1 MKNILDVSH
10 LAAAVVY
17 SGIGVGVFTVWFCLF
32 DKLTPY
38 DLWAEIVQK
47 QNRALATVIAGISVS
62 MGLIIAAAVL
72 G

>member
-1 MKNILDVSH
+1 MRSLLDPTH

-17 SGIGVGVFTVWFCLF
+17 SLLGIAVFAAGFAVV

-38 DLWAEIVQK
+38 DLWKELVEK
-47 QNRALATVIAGISVS
+47 QNRALGMVVGGVAVAL
-62 MGLIIAAAVL
+62 GLIIAAAIS

>member
-1 MKNILDVSH
+1 MRSMLDPTH

-17 SGIGVGVFTVWFCLF
+17 SALGVAVFAAGFAVV

-38 DLWAEIVQK
+38 DLWKEIIEK
-47 QNRALATVIAGISVS
+47 QNRALATVVGAIAVAL
-62 MGLIIAAAVL
+62 GLIIAAAIS

>member
-1 MKNILDVSH
+1 MRTVLDPNH

-17 SGIGVGVFTVWFCLF
+17 SLLGTVVFAAAFLVV

-38 DLWAEIVQK
+38 DLWRELIEK
-47 QNRALATVIAGISVS
+47 QNRALATVVGAGTLALA
-62 MGLIIAAAVL
+62 LIIAAAIS